1 MSSTM
6 LNANV
11 ANQLT
16 AVDTVA
22 TLAAND
28 RAQGGHVSLR
38 THRFLGKRP
47 SLTGRAGATGSL
59 SASAK
64 RPSLRPCQP
73 TLCSAVKER
82 NRRESER
89 WQRPQGSYLPPAAWA
104 TLVIHRG
111 QMPSGGKRP
120 VAARSDRLQPVARE
134 RRIEAVAC

>member
-1 MSSTM
+1 MLSTTH
-6 LNANV
+6 NANV

-22 TLAAND
+22 TLVAND
-28 RAQGGHVSLR
+28 RAQGGRVSLR

-59 SASAK
+59 PASAK
-64 RPSLRPCQP
+64 RPSILRPCQP
-73 TLCSAVKER
+73 TLCSAVKQR

-89 WQRPQGSYLPPAAWA
+89 WLKRSEAGYLPAPAWA

-111 QMPSGGKRP
+111 HMPSGGKRP
-120 VAARSDRLQPVARE
+120 VARE
-134 RRIEAVAC
+134 RRIEAAAC

>member
-1 MSSTM
+1 MLSTTH
-6 LNANV
+6 NANV

-22 TLAAND
+22 VLAAND

-47 SLTGRAGATGSL
+47 SLIGRSL
-59 SASAK
+59 RSHRGK
-64 RPSLRPCQP
+64 QPSLRPCQP
-73 TLCSAVKER
+73 TLCSAVKQR
-82 NRRESER
+82 NLRESER

-111 QMPSGGKRP
+111 QMPSGGTR
-120 VAARSDRLQPVARE
+120 PVARE